1 MDSVSNEWI
10 KCNIPLVC
18 VHVASTF
25 CVNVYMCVCVCW
37 KLGHFAMPGACDI
50 GSVL

>member
-1 MDSVSNEWI
+1 MDSISDEWI
-10 KCNIPLVC
+10 KCNILLVC

-25 CVNVYMCVCVCW
+25 RVNVYMCVCVL
-37 KLGHFAMPGACDI
+37 KIRTIAMPGACDI